1 MFGFIKNFF
10 GGILGFFGRLLGLK
24 KSEYFMDLGESSA
37 KEPAKVAPAKVEDA
51 VAKVEAVVPAKVEA
65 AVAKVE
71 DAVAKVGD
79 AVAAVPAKVEA
90 VMSGK
95 SEPAKKAKVEK
106 KSKKKEKEPVAS
118 VPAKTSEPA
127 QVPAAVTNG
136 KVPSQAEPIRTFA
149 PNNLMPIPTTTRRS
163 PGPSMNNFREMARQV
178 NMK

>member
-10 GGILGFFGRLLGLK
+10 GGIFGFFAGLLGLK

-37 KEPAKVAPAKVEDA
+37 KEPAKVAPAKEP
-51 VAKVEAVVPAKVEA
+51 AKVAPAKVEA

-178 NMK
+178 KMK

>member
-10 GGILGFFGRLLGLK
+10 GGIFGFLGRLLGLK

-37 KEPAKVAPAKVEDA
+37 KEPAKVAPAKVEA
-51 VAKVEAVVPAKVEA
+51 APTKVEA

-90 VMSGK
+90 VKSGK

-106 KSKKKEKEPVAS
+106 KSKKEKEPVAS
-118 VPAKTSEPA
+118 VAANTSEPA
-127 QVPAAVTNG
+127 KVSAATNG
-136 KVPSQAEPIRTFA
+136 KVPSQAEPNRTFA
-149 PNNLMPIPTTTRRS
+149 PNNLMPTPSATRRS

-178 NMK
+178 KMK

>member
-10 GGILGFFGRLLGLK
+10 GGIFGFLGRLLGLK

-37 KEPAKVAPAKVEDA
+37 KEPAKVAPAKEPAKVA
-51 VAKVEAVVPAKVEA
+51 PAKVEAAPTKVEA

-90 VMSGK
+90 VKSGK

-106 KSKKKEKEPVAS
+106 KSKKEKEPVAS
-118 VPAKTSEPA
+118 VAANTSEPA
-127 QVPAAVTNG
+127 KVSAATNG
-136 KVPSQAEPIRTFA
+136 KVPSQAEPNRTFA
-149 PNNLMPIPTTTRRS
+149 PNNLMPTPSATRRS

-178 NMK
+178 KMK

>member
-10 GGILGFFGRLLGLK
+10 GGIFGFFGRLLGLK

-37 KEPAKVAPAKVEDA
+37 KEPAKVAA
-51 VAKVEAVVPAKVEA
+51 AKVEAVVAKVEA
-65 AVAKVE
+65 APAKVE

-90 VMSGK
+90 VKSDK

-106 KSKKKEKEPVAS
+106 KSKKEKEAVAS
-118 VPAKTSEPA
+118 VPAMTSEPA
-127 QVPAAVTNG
+127 KVPAAVTNA
-136 KVPSQAEPIRTFA
+136 KVPSQAEPNRTFA

-178 NMK
+178 KMK